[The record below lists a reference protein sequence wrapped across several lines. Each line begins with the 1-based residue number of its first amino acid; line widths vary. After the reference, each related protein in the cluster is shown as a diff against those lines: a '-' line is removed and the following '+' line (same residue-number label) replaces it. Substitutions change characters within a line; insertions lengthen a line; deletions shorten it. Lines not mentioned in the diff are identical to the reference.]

1 MTKLKA
7 GALGAI
13 LLAGVATP
21 LVIHYQ
27 SQAKLRDRDVVLHQ
41 QNEQIAQ
48 LTSENTRLSNLLAQ
62 ANSPGAQDQMR
73 ELAILRGKVG
83 ALKSQLAAAEKAQR
97 RNTAAPQTKVEV
109 DPAEQ
114 QRQIAIAKLNYTKGW
129 VLAFM
134 QFAEQHQG
142 RFPTSFEEAASFLPD
157 EAKAQA
163 SLAADQFEIV
173 YQGSP
178 NEITN
183 ANSIIVVREKEAW
196 QTPDGGWARAY
207 SFVDGHSEI
216 HKAIDGNFQPWEQQH
231 LITPLP
237 GSDVAK

>member
-1 MTKLKA
+1 M
-7 GALGAI
+7 
-13 LLAGVATP
+13 
-21 LVIHYQ
+21 
-27 SQAKLRDRDVVLHQ
+27 
-41 QNEQIAQ
+41 
-48 LTSENTRLSNLLAQ
+48 
-62 ANSPGAQDQMR
+62 
-73 ELAILRGKVG
+73 
-83 ALKSQLAAAEKAQR
+83 
-97 RNTAAPQTKVEV
+97 
-109 DPAEQ
+109 EQ